1 MNNNWLFIL
10 VFGLFFMVGCGKNV
24 DLGNFDSQVWIAD
37 KGGCKGQRASQIT
50 ELKTIKKNLKGL
62 SSNDFL
68 TNFGSPD
75 IQRLSQRNQEYFVY
89 FLENGPHCNTL
100 RPVSNAKT
108 MVVRFS
114 AIKLATEIS
123 FQNGADI

>member
-1 MNNNWLFIL
+1 MNNKWLFSL
-10 VFGLFFMVGCGKNV
+10 AFALFLITSCGKKAN
-24 DLGNFDSQVWIAD
+24 LGTFNSKLWVAD
-37 KGGCKGQRASQIT
+37 KGGCKGERASQIT
-50 ELKTIKKNLKGL
+50 ELKSLKKNLKGL

-68 TNFGSPD
+68 TYFGAPD
-75 IQRLSQRNQEYFVY
+75 IQRLTQRNQEYFVY
-89 FLENGPHCNTL
+89 FLEQGPHCNNL